1 MDKILKN
8 IKLDDNGC
16 WIWQK
21 SVSGAGYG
29 QLTVNGKYWSAHK
42 YSYTLKFGPVDSG
55 TLLRHT
61 CHNRK
66 CCNPDHLVT
75 GTHLDNW
82 HDSRETHLGNASKRR
97 GTWGIQ
103 GTTYATVR
111 DAQTK
116 TGLSMAALIKH
127 TENGIFNVIKYRE
140 ACKVAR
146 KTPKI

>member
-61 CHNRK
+61 CHNKK

-97 GTWGIQ
+97 GDVGHTGNHLRDRKGRPDKDWSVNG
-103 GTTYATVR
+103 GT
-111 DAQTK
+111 
-116 TGLSMAALIKH
+116 
-127 TENGIFNVIKYRE
+127 N
-140 ACKVAR
+140 
-146 KTPKI
+146 